1 MPFGDQVL
9 GTLKREGV
17 VRSYIDD
24 VIIPAREWGDMCRKV
39 ERVFQALERAK
50 LTLNPTKCAFGVTEL
65 DYLGFNIKEGQL
77 RPGRKI
83 AVIENYP
90 RPNNVH
96 ELRRF
101 FDWQDTSVV

>member
-1 MPFGDQVL
+1 MSLFQ
-9 GTLKREGV
+9 KQ
-17 VRSYIDD
+17 
-24 VIIPAREWGDMCRKV
+24 KV

-65 DYLGFNIKEGQL
+65 DYLGFNTKESQL
-77 RPGRKI
+77 CPGPKI
-83 AVIENYP
+83 SVIENYL

-101 FDWQDTSVV
+101 LGLTGYFRRFIINDADISS